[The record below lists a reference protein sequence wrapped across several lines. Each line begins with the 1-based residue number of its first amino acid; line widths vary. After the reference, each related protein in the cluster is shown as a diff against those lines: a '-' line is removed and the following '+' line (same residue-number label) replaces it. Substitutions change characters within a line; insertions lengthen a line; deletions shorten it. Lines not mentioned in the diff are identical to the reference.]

1 MEVLDLFCGAGGAG
15 QGLRRAGLKPTG
27 VDVRPWAVRIYRATV
42 GPAVLADLREFLPQ
56 ALGVREPFLLWASPP
71 CPPWS
76 VGRRARGLLSGFDT
90 EEGRL
95 LLLPLR
101 WVEALRP
108 RFIVV
113 ENVDGL
119 AQEAVEAIGQGLHRL
134 GYWAQRLDV
143 DCARF
148 VPQKRGHV
156 FIIES
161 REGVLPMLA
170 LPDARPRFEDIRDGK
185 NAYPVHPKALRYA
198 LGKRTFSRPI
208 MTDDDL
214 LPTVTT
220 RPYSQRWTCFV
231 YDGDGRYRFPTFLE
245 ALWAQGFPDDHP
257 LRLLEGE
264 RQSVAWELLGNAVPV
279 PVVEWLAE
287 HLMKSVQGKEKGLT
301 GVL

>member
-1 MEVLDLFCGAGGAG
+1 MYVVDLFCGAGGTG
-15 QGLRRAGLKPTG
+15 MGLRRAGLKPVG
-27 VDVRPWAVRIYRATV
+27 VDIRPWAVQMYRATV
-42 GPAVLADLREFLPQ
+42 GPAVLADLREFPPQ

-76 VGRRARGLLSGFDT
+76 VGRRAQGLLSGFDT

-108 RFIVV
+108 RFVVV

-119 AQEAVEAIGQGLHRL
+119 AQEAVEALAYGLSAL

-143 DCARF
+143 DCSRF
-148 VPQKRGHV
+148 VPQARGHV
-156 FIIES
+156 FVIGS
-161 REGVLPMLA
+161 REGALPMPVP
-170 LPDARPRFEDIRDGK
+170 PDARPRFEDIRDGR
-185 NAYPVHPKALRYA
+185 NARPVHPKALRYA
-198 LGKRTFSRPI
+198 LGRRTFSRPI
-208 MTDDDL
+208 VTDEDL

-245 ALWAQGFPDDHP
+245 ALRAQGFPDGHP
-257 LRLLEGE
+257 LRSLEAS
-264 RQSVAWELLGNAVPV
+264 RRSVAWELLGNAVPV
-279 PVVEWLAE
+279 PVAEWLAR
-287 HLMKSVQGKEKGLT
+287 HLIT
-301 GVL
+301 AAR